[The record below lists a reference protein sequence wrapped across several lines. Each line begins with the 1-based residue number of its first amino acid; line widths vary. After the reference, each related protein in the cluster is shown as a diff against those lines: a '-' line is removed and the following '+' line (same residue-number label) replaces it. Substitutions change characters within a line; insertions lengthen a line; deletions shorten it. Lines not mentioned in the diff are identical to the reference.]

1 MKLERQ
7 QWQTETSCNSKKPKN
22 SFGTESA
29 TQCLPET
36 ENAIRANGPP
46 NTPQVHGTDGYMI
59 VGSVFWNEDWLGP
72 AANPHKVQQAS
83 QILRGPGVNC
93 VSLTGAVYVWYFGTI
108 IVHANYGG
116 LSHYVISSGC
126 ALHSCIAVWVVSAH
140 IYVYVFFSVHACR

>member
-7 QWQTETSCNSKKPKN
+7 QWQTVTSCNSKKPKN

-29 TQCLPET
+29 TRCLPET

-46 NTPQVHGTDGYMI
+46 NTPQVHGADGYMI
-59 VGSVFWNEDWLGP
+59 VGSVVWNEDWLGP

-126 ALHSCIAVWVVSAH
+126 ALHSCIAVWVVCAH